1 MNKTGTFIHPSSFIF
16 HFFPSLPF
24 PPNFFNI
31 NSMEEIEDFSD
42 KLGEAEFGDPQMN
55 IPPEL
60 PVLPLRDIVIYPF
73 MIVPLFVSRDRSIR
87 AIDEALSQNR
97 MILLVSQKDL
107 DKEEPTQEDLYKVG
121 TVAVIMRML
130 KLPDGRIRILI
141 QGLSRAR
148 VESVVAG
155 NEYVKGTLVPI
166 PEPLPPTNSLEVEAL
181 IRNVRS
187 LMERAANLGKNISPE
202 VLAII
207 ANLDDAGRLA
217 DLSASNLELKVEDAQ
232 SVLDIFDPIL
242 RLRRV
247 NDLLSKEI
255 DVLTVQQEINTQAR
269 ADIDR
274 SQREYFLRQQLKAIQ
289 SELGEGNELFEE
301 IEQYRDKILKAK
313 MPQHAEE
320 ESLRQLKKLERMHPD
335 TAETATLRNWLDIM
349 TDLPW
354 SKSSKDNLNLKKAER
369 ILDED
374 HYGLERVKERM
385 VEALAVRKLMEKPKG
400 SILCLVGPP
409 GVGKTSLGRSI
420 ARALNRK
427 FVRLSLGGLH
437 DEAEI
442 RGHRRTYV
450 GAMPGRI
457 IQAIQQA
464 ETVNPLIML
473 DEIDKVGADFRGD
486 PSSALLEVLDPEQ
499 NSTFRDNYLNV
510 TFDLS
515 NVMFM
520 TTANVLDTIQPALR
534 DRMEIIFLSGYTE
547 EEKLEIAKRH
557 LLPKQIE
564 ENGLDKADVKF
575 DRKALQKVIGEYT
588 QEAGL
593 RQLEREIGKIC
604 RKIAR
609 KKAELE
615 DEFEPIKVIP
625 QTVKDYLRAPKIF
638 PEVAL
643 KKDEIGTVTGLAW
656 TAVGGDILFIEA
668 LKTKGKGKL
677 QLTGQLGEVMQES
690 AQAAF
695 SFAKARAE
703 ELGINPEDFENY
715 DIHVHIPEGAIPK
728 DGPSAGITMA
738 TAIVSVLSQ
747 RAVKKEVAMTGE
759 ITLRGNV
766 LPIGG
771 VKEKLLAAR
780 RAHIKT
786 VILPAPNERDLED
799 LPQEIRDDLTF
810 IFVENVREVFREAL
824 QERKS
829 VDKAK
834 ARTAK

>member
-1 MNKTGTFIHPSSFIF
+1 MVDLDE
-16 HFFPSLPF
+16 FPVALA
-24 PPNFFNI
+24 
-31 NSMEEIEDFSD
+31 EADAIE
-42 KLGEAEFGDPQMN
+42 PMMQ

-87 AIDEALSQNR
+87 AVEQALGEDR
-97 MILLVSQKDL
+97 MILLVSQKDVN
-107 DKEEPTQEDLYKVG
+107 KEEPEQEDLYSVG
-121 TVAVIMRML
+121 TVAIIMRML

-141 QGLSRAR
+141 QGLSRCR
-148 VESVVAG
+148 VDSITG
-155 NEYVKGTLVPI
+155 SGDYVKAKVTPI
-166 PEPLPPTNSLEVEAL
+166 SEPLAPENSLEVEAL
-181 IRNVRS
+181 VRNVRGS
-187 LMERAANLGKNISPE
+187 MERAASLGKNISPE

-217 DLSASNLELKVEDAQ
+217 DLAASNLELKVEDAQ
-232 SVLDIFDPIL
+232 TVLDVEDPSP

-247 NDLLSKEI
+247 NDLLNKEI

-289 SELGEGNELFEE
+289 SELGEGNELYEE
-301 IEQYRDKILKAK
+301 IEQYRDKILKSK
-313 MPQHAEE
+313 MPENAEE
-320 ESLRQLKKLERMHPD
+320 EALRQLKKLERMHPD

-349 TDLPW
+349 TELPW
-354 SKSSKDNLNLKKAER
+354 SNASKDNLNLKKAEK
-369 ILDED
+369 ILDDD
-374 HYGLERVKERM
+374 HYGLERVKERI
-385 VEALAVRKLMEKPKG
+385 VESLAVRKLREKPKG

-409 GVGKTSLGRSI
+409 GVGKTSLGRSV

-464 ETVNPLIML
+464 GTNNPLIML

-499 NSTFRDNYLNV
+499 NSSFRDNYLGV
-510 TFDLS
+510 PFDLS
-515 NVMFM
+515 NAMFM
-520 TTANVLDTIQPALR
+520 TTANILDTVQPALR
-534 DRMEIIFLSGYTE
+534 DRMETISLSGYTE

-557 LLPKQIE
+557 LIPKQIE
-564 ENGLDKADVKF
+564 ENGLAKDDIKF
-575 DRKALQKVIGEYT
+575 DRKAITKIIAEYT

-593 RQLEREIGKIC
+593 RQLEREIGKVC
-604 RKIAR
+604 RKVAR
-609 KKAELE
+609 AKAELE
-615 DEFEPIKVIP
+615 DEFKQMRI
-625 QTVKDYLRAPKIF
+625 TVENLKSFLRVSRIF
-638 PEVAL
+638 NEGAL
-643 KKDEIGTVTGLAW
+643 KKDQIGTVTGLAW

-677 QLTGQLGEVMQES
+677 QLTGQLGDVMQES

-695 SFAKARAE
+695 SYAKARSKD
-703 ELGINPEDFENY
+703 LGIDETVLDNF
-715 DIHVHIPEGAIPK
+715 DIHIHLPEGAIPK

-738 TAIVSVLSQ
+738 TALVSVLSQ
-747 RAVKKEVAMTGE
+747 RPVRKDVAMTGE

-766 LPIGG
+766 LPVGG

-780 RAHIKT
+780 RAKIKT

-799 LPQEIRDDLTF
+799 LPQEVRDDLTF
-810 IFVENVREVFREAL
+810 IFVDNVRQVFDIALRES
-824 QERKS
+824 KIT
-829 VDKAK
+829 VDKPKAK
-834 ARTAK
+834 ALKAG